1 MLFRSFACLPCNLLP
16 SGLLA
21 VFSGH
26 AWPEYAADHV
36 SEPSC
41 STSSIKDT
49 SELMMVEG
57 EVESDAMM
65 QLFMDQF
72 EVFFV
77 LWPMLT
83 YS

>member
-1 MLFRSFACLPCNLLP
+1 MLFRSLSYLPCNLLP
-16 SGLLA
+16 FGLFA
-21 VFSGH
+21 VFPGH
-26 AWPEYAADHV
+26 AWPEYAVDHEP
-36 SEPSC
+36 EPSC
-41 STSSIKDT
+41 SISSVKDN

-57 EVESDAMM
+57 EVEPDAMM

-77 LWPMLT
+77 LWPMLP